1 MRYLRLVLL
10 LAGCAA
16 VVFLVVRIGVGSL
29 VSAFQTLT
37 WWQFLL
43 VCLPYAL
50 IMTVDTLGWR
60 FAFSRDR
67 VPFLSLLG
75 ARVAG
80 EALNLVTAV
89 ASVGGEAVKAWL
101 IRRNVSY
108 EESVPSVII
117 AKTTITMAQALF
129 LLVGVVIAWLA
140 LPLDSVVIRSML
152 WLLVV
157 EVFAVAGFLLAQVTG
172 LVRRGGRLLAWSGV
186 ARDASYAD
194 GLDRA
199 LRTYYRRDWR
209 RFLLSMAFHLG
220 GWLLGGLETYLM
232 LVVLG
237 IPVSLVTA
245 LVIEAFGTAV
255 RFATFLVPA
264 SVGALEAANAAAF
277 AGLGLTASAGLAFS
291 LVRRGRQ
298 VVWVVIGLIV
308 LLAMRSGVWIGRSRR
323 RARQPA

>member
-16 VVFLVVRIGVGSL
+16 VVFLVVRIGVGPL
-29 VSAFQTLT
+29 ASAFQALT

-50 IMTVDTLGWR
+50 IMAVDTLGWR

-108 EESVPSVII
+108 EESVPSVVI
-117 AKTTITMAQALF
+117 AKTTITIAQALF
-129 LLVGVVIAWLA
+129 LLVGVVLAWLA

-157 EVFAVAGFLLAQVTG
+157 EIFAVAGFVLAQVTG

-186 ARDASYAD
+186 ARDASYAE

-209 RFLLSMAFHLG
+209 RFLLSTGFHLG
-220 GWLLGGLETYLM
+220 GWLIGGLEAYLM

-237 IPVSLVTA
+237 IPVSLTTA
-245 LVIEAFGTAV
+245 LVIEAFGSAV
-255 RFATFLVPA
+255 RFATFLIPA

-298 VVWVVIGLIV
+298 AVWVVIGLIV
-308 LLAMRSGVWIGRSRR
+308 LLAMRSGVWLG
-323 RARQPA
+323 RARQAA

>member
-1 MRYLRLVLL
+1 MRLLRLGLL
-10 LAGCAA
+10 LAGCVA
-16 VVFLVVRIGVGSL
+16 VVFLVIRIGVGPL
-29 VSAFQTLT
+29 TSAFETLT

-43 VCLPYAL
+43 VCLPYGL
-50 IMTVDTLGWR
+50 IMVVDTLGWR

-108 EESVPSVII
+108 EESVPSVVI

-129 LLVGVVIAWLA
+129 LVVGIAIAWLA
-140 LPLDSVVIRSML
+140 LPLDSVVVRSML

-157 EVFAVAGFLLAQVTG
+157 EVLAVAGFFLAQVTG
-172 LVRRGGRLLAWSGV
+172 LVRRGGRVLAWSGV
-186 ARDASYAD
+186 ARDAAYAE

-209 RFLLSMAFHLG
+209 RFLLSTGFHLG
-220 GWLLGGLETYLM
+220 GWLLGGLEAYLV

-237 IPVSLVTA
+237 IQVSVATA
-245 LVIEAFGTAV
+245 LVIEAFGSAV

-277 AGLGLTASAGLAFS
+277 EGLGLTASAGLAFS

-298 VVWVVIGLIV
+298 VVWIVIGLIV
-308 LLAMRSGVWIGRSRR
+308 LVAMRSSFWMSRSRAR
-323 RARQPA
+323 RAA